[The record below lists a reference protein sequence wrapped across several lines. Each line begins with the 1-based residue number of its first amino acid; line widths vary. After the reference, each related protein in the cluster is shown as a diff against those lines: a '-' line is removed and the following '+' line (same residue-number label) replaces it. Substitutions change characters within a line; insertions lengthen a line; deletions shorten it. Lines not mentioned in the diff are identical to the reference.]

1 MRRLLSITPLRVT
14 PLLLTLLLVVVFAAP
29 CVTAQRMRSGSPRFA
44 GNSTRAGHARAFFY
58 PLAFS
63 DPFYS
68 DYLSSTGYPVASQPP
83 VIILQTA
90 PSASQAERL
99 SSPGES
105 PAQPLMIELQ
115 GDRYVRV
122 SGEEMPGAQF
132 IDSEAVAGASTSGRK
147 PRASD
152 SGIPASGIPYSVT
165 PAVAAK
171 ELPPAVLVFR
181 DGRSEEVSEYTIAD
195 GVLYTRS
202 DYYTTGSWNRKIA
215 LSSLNLS
222 ETVKSNQARG
232 VRFRLPSASNEV
244 IVGP

>member
-1 MRRLLSITPLRVT
+1 MRRLLSITPL
-14 PLLLTLLLVVVFAAP
+14 LVAMLAAP
-29 CVTAQRMRSGSPRFA
+29 CMNAQRMGSGSPRFA
-44 GNSTRAGHARAFFY
+44 GHPTRAGHARAFFY

-83 VIILQTA
+83 VIILQT
-90 PSASQAERL
+90 PPPTSQPEPF
-99 SSPGES
+99 SSPSQS

-122 SGEEMPGAQF
+122 SGEEMPGEQF
-132 IDSEAVAGASTSGRK
+132 VDSDSEIRDAERASGRK
-147 PRASD
+147 SRASD
-152 SGIPASGIPYSVT
+152 SVIPASVIP
-165 PAVAAK
+165 AAAAQ

-215 LSSLNLS
+215 LSSLNLL
-222 ETVKSNQARG
+222 ETTKSNQARG
-232 VRFRLPSASNEV
+232 LRFRLPSASNEV